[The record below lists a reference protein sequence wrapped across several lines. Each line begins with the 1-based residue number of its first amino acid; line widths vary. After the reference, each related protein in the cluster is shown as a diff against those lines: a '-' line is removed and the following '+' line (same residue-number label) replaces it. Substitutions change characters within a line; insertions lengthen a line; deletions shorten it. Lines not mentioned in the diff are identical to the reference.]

1 MKKHGTVLIIDDT
14 VTNIGILTLCLN
26 EQYDILSAS
35 NGEQGIKLAQQTD
48 NLDLILLDIEMPGLN
63 GYQVCERL
71 QADPNTA
78 AIPIIFVTGKLDVKD
93 EEKGLGM
100 GAMDYITKPI
110 HPPIVIARARTQVT
124 LKQQKEKLEKMAL
137 HDQLTDLYNRHFL
150 LDAATKKV
158 SEAVRHQYSLSV
170 LMLDIDF
177 FKSINDEHGHAAG
190 DTVLKAVA
198 KLLKNEYRNEDIAAR
213 FGGEEFVVLLSH
225 CDQTK
230 AAMKANQLR
239 EKIEAMKPIGLKV
252 TVSIGISELNNNE
265 TSFVDLLD
273 KADQAL
279 YQAKESGRNKVVVY
293 DTATSA
299 KD

>member
-1 MKKHGTVLIIDDT
+1 MKKHGTILIIDDT
-14 VTNIGILTLCLN
+14 ASIVGILTLCLN
-26 EQYDILSAS
+26 EQYEILSAS
-35 NGEQGIKLAQQTD
+35 NGEQGIKLAQQTE

-71 QADPNTA
+71 QADPSTS

-93 EEKGLGM
+93 EEKRLGM

-158 SEAVRHQYSLSV
+158 SEAIRHQYPLSV

-177 FKSINDEHGHAAG
+177 FKSINDEYGHSAG
-190 DTVLKAVA
+190 DTVLKSVA
-198 KLLKNEYRNEDIAAR
+198 KLLKKEYRNEDIAAR

-225 CDQTK
+225 CTQEK
-230 AAMKANQLR
+230 AVIKANQLR

-252 TVSIGISELNNNE
+252 TVSIGVSELSKDE
-265 TSFVDLLD
+265 TSFTELLD
-273 KADQAL
+273 RADQAL
-279 YQAKESGRNKVVVY
+279 YQAKESGRNKVIVY
-293 DTATSA
+293 DMGTN
-299 KD
+299 KDN